1 KVGPFSH
8 VTNSCFCSVGNI
20 WILNLCYISLT
31 DGQIRL
37 AGSGSTWCS
46 GRVEIYH
53 SGSWGTVCDDDWDL
67 DDAEVVC
74 RQLGCG
80 AAVNVYQSAHF
91 GEGTGQIWLDNVAC
105 SGNESSLTAC
115 QHRGFG
121 THNCGHSEDAGVTCS
136 GETKIL
142 WLVQA

>member
-1 KVGPFSH
+1 LV
-8 VTNSCFCSVGNI
+8 
-20 WILNLCYISLT
+20 
-31 DGQIRL
+31 
-37 AGSGSTWCS
+37 GSGSTRCS

-67 DDAEVVC
+67 NDAGVVC

-80 AAVNVYQSAHF
+80 AAESVHQSAHF
-91 GEGTGQIWLDNVAC
+91 GQGTGQIWLDNVAC
-105 SGNESSLTAC
+105 SGTESSLTAC

-136 GETKIL
+136 GEMTLSKIS